1 VQAPGPP
8 APDPDRSDGPVVP
21 CVPGGSLLIALRECL
36 DALLGMRRA
45 A

>member
-1 VQAPGPP
+1 MAQFAGV
-8 APDPDRSDGPVVP
+8 RSVP

-36 DALLGMRRA
+36 DALLGMQRA